1 MTNSRYDK
9 MLAVTKDVKDYILRF
24 FSAKDCDL
32 HSGYFGD
39 SFMYL
44 YRRRFEKPV
53 WLRPYVMA
61 HIYEFFSGQ
70 SYHKVLPAV
79 AAAEV
84 FNISTYQS
92 NIIFDDKIQRKTNL
106 DNVNQ
111 IISAFIS
118 LNIASKM
125 LTKCDTDS
133 DSKLYCVEKLQ
144 SCNQQVYAGQY
155 IDLNVLIAS
164 NAGHVLELSLPNYL
178 ELYRQR
184 CDLIGGTTVANC
196 AAWALRLSGSVD
208 IKQCDDIEN
217 LFRHWGMIMQMINDL
232 SDFAVF
238 IDKKQYVRYTDVNEG
253 KITLP
258 FFLILQKL
266 KQQKE
271 GADMLNMVN
280 RIRVFDEKT
289 KDRFFTR
296 YLYKD
301 SHSVCDVFSV
311 LKTEWQICRDI
322 LCSYKMAHQFSY
334 LFENIFLNRFS
345 RAFFSNT
352 LLKQL

>member
-1 MTNSRYDK
+1 M
-9 MLAVTKDVKDYILRF
+9 
-24 FSAKDCDL
+24 
-32 HSGYFGD
+32 
-39 SFMYL
+39 
-44 YRRRFEKPV
+44 
-53 WLRPYVMA
+53 
-61 HIYEFFSGQ
+61 
-70 SYHKVLPAV
+70 
-79 AAAEV
+79 
-84 FNISTYQS
+84 
-92 NIIFDDKIQRKTNL
+92 
-106 DNVNQ
+106 
-111 IISAFIS
+111 
-118 LNIASKM
+118 
-125 LTKCDTDS
+125 
-133 DSKLYCVEKLQ
+133 
-144 SCNQQVYAGQY
+144 YAGQY

>member
-118 LNIASKM
+118 LNVIRIQIQNCIASRSYNHVIS
-125 LTKCDTDS
+125 KCM
-133 DSKLYCVEKLQ
+133 
-144 SCNQQVYAGQY
+144 QVS
-155 IDLNVLIAS
+155 I
-164 NAGHVLELSLPNYL
+164 
-178 ELYRQR
+178 
-184 CDLIGGTTVANC
+184 
-196 AAWALRLSGSVD
+196 
-208 IKQCDDIEN
+208 
-217 LFRHWGMIMQMINDL
+217 
-232 SDFAVF
+232 
-238 IDKKQYVRYTDVNEG
+238 
-253 KITLP
+253 
-258 FFLILQKL
+258 
-266 KQQKE
+266 
-271 GADMLNMVN
+271 
-280 RIRVFDEKT
+280 
-289 KDRFFTR
+289 
-296 YLYKD
+296 
-301 SHSVCDVFSV
+301 
-311 LKTEWQICRDI
+311 
-322 LCSYKMAHQFSY
+322 
-334 LFENIFLNRFS
+334 
-345 RAFFSNT
+345 
-352 LLKQL
+352 

>member
-1 MTNSRYDK
+1 MNNTRHAK
-9 MLAVTKDVKDYILRF
+9 MLAVTKDVKDYIFTF
-24 FSAKDCDL
+24 FNAKE
-32 HSGYFGD
+32 SGVYNEHFFD
-39 SFMYL
+39 SFLYL
-44 YRRRFEKPV
+44 YRRRFQKAI

-70 SYHKVLPAV
+70 SYHKVLPVV
-79 AAAEV
+79 AASEI

-92 NIIFDDKIQRKTNL
+92 NIIFDDKIQSKTNL

-111 IISAFIS
+111 IISSFIS

-125 LTKCDTDS
+125 LTKCDADS
-133 DSKLYCVEKLQ
+133 DVKLYCVEKLQ

-164 NAGHVLELSLPNYL
+164 NARNLLNLSLSDYL
-178 ELYRQR
+178 KLYRQR
-184 CDLIGGTTVANC
+184 CDLIGGTTVDNC
-196 AAWALRLSGSVD
+196 AAWALKLAGSTN
-208 IKQCDDIEN
+208 KKLCDDIER

-238 IDKKQYVRYTDVNEG
+238 IDKKQYARYTDVNEG

-266 KQQKE
+266 KTYKGWDAQ
-271 GADMLNMVN
+271 NIVN
-280 RIRVFDEKT
+280 RIRLFDEKK

-301 SHSVCDVFSV
+301 SHIVRDVFST
-311 LKTEWQICRDI
+311 LRAEWRICRDI
-322 LCSYKMAHQFSY
+322 LHDYKMAQQFSY
-334 LFENIFLNRFS
+334 LFENVFLNRFC
-345 RAFFSNT
+345 RAFFSNA
-352 LLKQL
+352 LLKQA